1 MPPHPETWLTV
12 TDAGLFCEPGGF
24 FIDPLRAVDRAVVT
38 HGHSDH
44 ARPGHHAVLATPETL
59 AIMTHRL
66 GEGRAGES
74 QQPLGYGE
82 TITASGVAIT
92 LRPAG
97 HVLGS
102 AQVVLEWRGARAVI
116 SGDYKTRADPTCAT
130 FEPVPCDVFVT
141 EATFGLPV
149 FRHPPAEAEIAR
161 LLASLRVF
169 PERTHVVGA
178 YALGKTQRLIALL
191 RAAGYDAPIYVHGAL
206 APMNE
211 VYRGFGIE
219 LGDLRPATVA
229 NREALKG
236 AVVLAPPGAI
246 QDRWARR
253 LSDPVVCLASGWM
266 RVRQRAKSRGVELP
280 LVISD
285 HADWDELN
293 ATLDAVGAPEVWVTH
308 GAEEALIHAAGLRGI
323 RGRALSLVGR
333 GDEDEAVADDPAGSA
348 APAAR
353 EAGVEDPAGSA
364 APAAREAGVEDPA
377 GSAAPAAREAGAAEP
392 P

>member
-1 MPPHPETWLTV
+1 MPPHPDTWLKV
-12 TDAGLFCEPGGF
+12 TEAGLWCEPAEV
-24 FIDPLRAVDRAVVT
+24 FIDPLRPVDRAVIT

-44 ARPGHHAVLATPETL
+44 ARPGHRAVLATAETL
-59 AIMTHRL
+59 AIMTRRL

-74 QQPLGYGE
+74 QQALAFGE
-82 TITASGVAIT
+82 TIVANGVAIT

-102 AQVVLEWRGARAVI
+102 AQVVLDWQGSRAVV
-116 SGDYKTRADPTCAT
+116 SGDYKTRRDPTCAG
-130 FEPVPCDVFVT
+130 FEPVRCDVFVT

-149 FRHPPAEAEIAR
+149 FRHPPADGEIAR

-169 PERTHVVGA
+169 PERTHVIGA
-178 YALGKTQRLIALL
+178 YALGKTQRVIALL
-191 RAAGYDAPIYVHGAL
+191 REAGYDAPIYVHGAL
-206 APMNE
+206 APMNDI
-211 VYRGFGIE
+211 YAAFGVA

-236 AVVLAPPGAI
+236 AVVIAPPGAI

-253 LSDPVVCLASGWM
+253 LSDPVVALASGWM

-293 ATLDAVGAPEVWVTH
+293 ATLDAVAAPEVWVTH

-323 RGRALSLVGR
+323 RGRALSLIGR
-333 GDEDEAVADDPAGSA
+333 GDEDDDPAGSA
-348 APAAR
+348 PPGAR
-353 EAGVEDPAGSA
+353 EAEPDPAGSA
-364 APAAREAGVEDPA
+364 PPGAREAEPDPA
-377 GSAAPAAREAGAAEP
+377 GSAPPGAREAGGDGAS
-392 P
+392 

>member
-1 MPPHPETWLTV
+1 MPPHPETWLKV
-12 TDAGLFCEPGGF
+12 TDAGLWCEPGHF
-24 FIDPLRAVDRAVVT
+24 FIDPLRAVDRAVIT

-44 ARPGHHAVLATPETL
+44 ARPGHRAVLATAETL
-59 AIMTHRL
+59 AIMRERL

-74 QQPLGYGE
+74 QQALALGE
-82 TITASGVAIT
+82 ALTIDGVSVT

-102 AQVVLEWRGARAVI
+102 AQVVLEWQGARAVV
-116 SGDYKTRADPTCAT
+116 SGDYKTRRDPTCAG

-149 FRHPPAEAEIAR
+149 FRHPPAEEEIGR
-161 LLASLRVF
+161 LLASLRLF

-178 YALGKTQRLIALL
+178 YALGKAQRVIALA
-191 RAAGYDAPIYVHGAL
+191 REAGHDAPIYVHGAL
-206 APMNE
+206 APMNAL
-211 VYRGFGIE
+211 YGRFGTD
-219 LGDLRPATVA
+219 LGELRPATVA

-236 AVVLAPPGAI
+236 ALVIAPPGAI

-266 RVRQRAKSRGVELP
+266 RVRQRAKRSGVELP

-293 ATLDAVGAPEVWVTH
+293 ATLDVVAAPEVWVTH

-333 GDEDEAVADDPAGSA
+333 GDEDEAISDP
-348 APAAR
+348 PALN
-353 EAGVEDPAGSA
+353 EGEPAS
-364 APAAREAGVEDPA
+364 
-377 GSAAPAAREAGAAEP
+377 
-392 P
+392 